1 MKGKKK
7 YIVPLLLAGV
17 TAMTGAPAVVSHQQ
31 QTVAHAETAQTGVTN
46 IASAEL
52 KIKKGFEDIYMLG
65 TEEAKNIPMPEVVG
79 ADASKV
85 TYTITRGTSKNPVAV
100 IKGDAT
106 DKTFSPKYTGAYNVS
121 IKLEEDGALVSEL
134 TGLTIMVEKAEAA
147 IKLPTNSK
155 YVVPA
160 QLPTSNEKGLKVP
173 APSVVLTDEY
183 GKETTKTAAEAG
195 LDVSLIAPNSETAV
209 PLVLSSDG
217 TYYDIGKSQ
226 LSVPGTYQIRYEY
239 KSGDAILSKLETNFQ
254 VVDDLKAPEKLY
266 LKLQGS
272 VPSTGNVGT
281 NISVPRVTVLDS
293 AGATDGIN
301 AHVSVV
307 VSKINSKGESIKD
320 FEIDYDTYTFNTSE
334 VEGLTEQE
342 GNYIV
347 TYKADLNELYTNC
360 QSVPYSPATIIKVS
374 DNKEPSVM
382 ATYPY
387 KISNGE
393 VVAVD
398 ENYDYTVTY
407 DEGNPVYKTYNY
419 RDFES
424 DEKVED
430 VLVNRKVEV
439 PSVAVQGEPFRLPAI
454 FGIDNKDGVSDLE
467 FTREVVGNN
476 IAKYTVQ
483 AKANEVSENI
493 KLSNTGNY
501 EIRYI
506 AKDKAGKT
514 IRATYSLVVKAK
526 EDLAEGKTTVNLNV
540 GTSAVSYKDT
550 ITFSKPTAK
559 DTFDAELDV
568 VTGYRIYEGT
578 TLKNT
583 VYLNKTNSNGK
594 YSISVKDDILAN
606 TANADKIE
614 VFAVATADRTLMG
627 TRGDEV
633 FVTDTKTEVVRSIEI
648 LPSNDSTAPTF
659 MMGTNENVDASVW
672 NSALLTRNTDN
683 LYRQEVAEILSDG
696 YAGAGAGTL
705 DKNNHFSTTDGKEY
719 YAPFDQGKKELKLP
733 AVTFAD
739 ADSNLKVRLTIKDRF
754 GNTVT
759 KATTETVAKSK
770 EDGETEWKYTIDGA
784 SFKLSASGLY
794 TVTYRA
800 EDTMGNTTVR
810 SFGIRVND
818 KTAPTIVVED
828 EDRFGVDIEVGEFF
842 EVPAGNLI
850 KDGVDLGKP
859 VTWTVTTSDG
869 AEYDL
874 QPTGF
879 TPLTAG
885 TFYVKY
891 EGSDSFGIDQVLQD
905 NSIFYVNAKD
915 TTAPVFNDDS
925 SYILNPTK
933 QWNPVNDEMK
943 IDIPVVYATDPIK
956 NEAVEVVY
964 TVTSPDGSKITVK
977 DYTDE
982 EKVEKGDDVRYFVAK
997 KQGKYTIKYEATDA
1011 ANNTVSMTKE
1021 LALGDCDAPTITWA
1035 DEETNIK
1042 ASVKLGETFSL
1053 SFADDIFTIKD
1064 NVTTDRDTL
1073 IEKMTIKMMKPD
1085 GTTATEKEAGRYN
1098 WVMSETGA
1106 YTLNIT
1112 VKDEAGMSRTYKYT
1126 INVTEEEVK
1135 DNVVDSVVGT
1145 ILIVSAVVIFAGVVV
1160 YFIVSSRKKSKPNT
1174 RKAKKND

>member
-65 TEEAKNIPMPEVVG
+65 TTEAKNIAMPEVVLPTG
-79 ADASKV
+79 ASASDV
-85 TYTITRGTSKNPVAV
+85 TYTITRGTSSTPVAV
-100 IKGDAT
+100 IKGDAA
-106 DKTFSPKYTGAYNVS
+106 DLTFSPKYTGAYNVS
-121 IKLEEDGALVSEL
+121 IKLEQEGALVSEL

-195 LDVSLIAPNSETAV
+195 LDVSLIAPNSDVSV

-320 FEIDYDTYTFNTSE
+320 FEIDYDTYTFNTSK

-424 DEKVED
+424 NEKVED

-583 VYLNKTNSNGK
+583 VYLTKTNSNGK

-614 VFAVATADRTLMG
+614 VFAVATADRTLLG
-627 TRGDEV
+627 TRGEEV

-659 MMGTNENVDASVW
+659 MMGTTTNVDASVW
-672 NSALLTRNTDN
+672 NKAVLAENTAI
-683 LYRQEVAEILSDG
+683 LYDAKVGIILNDG
-696 YAGAGAGTL
+696 YAGDNETN
-705 DKNNHFSTTDGKEY
+705 KNHFSTTDGKAY
-719 YAPFDQGKKELKLP
+719 YAPFDQGKDILTLGKNSVVRFESISGVETIK
-733 AVTFAD
+733 ATKSSKIIISNGKD
-739 ADSNLKVRLTIKDRF
+739 ADVNFEDIKGSWMDATIY
-754 GNTVT
+754 
-759 KATTETVAKSK
+759 
-770 EDGETEWKYTIDGA
+770 DGQGTLESGMISGSVYANEFDFYTFTGA
-784 SFKLSASGLY
+784 
-794 TVTYRA
+794 
-800 EDTMGNTTVR
+800 
-810 SFGIRVND
+810 
-818 KTAPTIVVED
+818 
-828 EDRFGVDIEVGEFF
+828 
-842 EVPAGNLI
+842 
-850 KDGVDLGKP
+850 
-859 VTWTVTTSDG
+859 
-869 AEYDL
+869 
-874 QPTGF
+874 
-879 TPLTAG
+879 
-885 TFYVKY
+885 
-891 EGSDSFGIDQVLQD
+891 
-905 NSIFYVNAKD
+905 NSI
-915 TTAPVFNDDS
+915 
-925 SYILNPTK
+925 ILANGT
-933 QWNPVNDEMK
+933 
-943 IDIPVVYATDPIK
+943 
-956 NEAVEVVY
+956 
-964 TVTSPDGSKITVK
+964 DGS
-977 DYTDE
+977 
-982 EKVEKGDDVRYFVAK
+982 
-997 KQGKYTIKYEATDA
+997 
-1011 ANNTVSMTKE
+1011 
-1021 LALGDCDAPTITWA
+1021 L
-1035 DEETNIK
+1035 
-1042 ASVKLGETFSL
+1042 
-1053 SFADDIFTIKD
+1053 
-1064 NVTTDRDTL
+1064 
-1073 IEKMTIKMMKPD
+1073 
-1085 GTTATEKEAGRYN
+1085 
-1098 WVMSETGA
+1098 
-1106 YTLNIT
+1106 
-1112 VKDEAGMSRTYKYT
+1112 
-1126 INVTEEEVK
+1126 
-1135 DNVVDSVVGT
+1135 
-1145 ILIVSAVVIFAGVVV
+1145 AGVVV
-1160 YFIVSSRKKSKPNT
+1160 DLFENKDGNWVCLGELHKEELGNVGSFTNLNADTNYAIAIRVVDADFN
-1174 RKAKKND
+1174 KADDSNNKYNFKAVLA